1 MSLLDYIGSP
11 GYQIDL
17 VSRSSFTRLITGLS
31 FVYLKPGQ
39 DSRSEVNSLN
49 RFNDYTKIYQKKRKK
64 ILPTEI
70 KRKRSDTFET
80 CTRPQSP
87 VAQITGD

>member
-64 ILPTEI
+64 NT
-70 KRKRSDTFET
+70 SN
-80 CTRPQSP
+80 
-87 VAQITGD
+87 GN